1 MTSNA
6 VWLLMQIKDLGVKA
20 GVVLNPATPIEA
32 IQHVI
37 TQVDLILLMSGKL
50 CGQKHIVPLPLLGT
64 KVHLHITVRYIIL
77 SCYMSSLSLVCDLK
91 TTAKRILLQ
100 VLYAAVTRL
109 LTSLSTVLCC
119 AVLYCTVLCCAVL
132 PGNRRLRLCVLVLG
146 LQPCCPIKACARQA
160 IKYLGCIVCGLF
172 SNSPFHLEDIKH
184 VGTNTN
190 LLQLIRSRC
199 TELGLLLP

>member
-50 CGQKHIVPLPLLGT
+50 CGRKHIVPLPLHGT
-64 KVHLHITVRYIIL
+64 KVHLHITVRCIIL

-91 TTAKRILLQ
+91 TRAKRVLLQ
-100 VLYAAVTRL
+100 VLYAAVMRL
-109 LTSLSTVLCC
+109 LTSLDTVLCC
-119 AVLYCTVLCCAVL
+119 AVLYCTVLYC
-132 PGNRRLRLCVLVLG
+132 LG
-146 LQPCCPIKACARQA
+146 ID
-160 IKYLGCIVCGLF
+160 GCICVSSLWACSPAALSRHVQGRHSITWDVLYVDF
-172 SNSPFHLEDIKH
+172 SRKALSPKHIKH

-190 LLQLIRSRC
+190 FCNLLDQDVQS
-199 TELGLLLP
+199 